1 MTVIEAFRKNVK
13 EELNNIHWS
22 QAELARVSGISKH
35 TINGLLNG
43 HHGPSLY
50 TAFLIASALDVSLD
64 WLTEGADE

>member
-1 MTVIEAFRKNVK
+1 MTVIEAFRRNVK

-50 TAFLIASALDVSLD
+50 TAYQIANALDVTLD